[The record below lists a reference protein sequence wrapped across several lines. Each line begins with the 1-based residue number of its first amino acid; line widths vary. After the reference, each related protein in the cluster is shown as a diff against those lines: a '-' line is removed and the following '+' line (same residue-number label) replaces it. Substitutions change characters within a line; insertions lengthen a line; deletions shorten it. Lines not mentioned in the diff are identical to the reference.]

1 MENALAK
8 INALEVS
15 AADEAQRG
23 AAKALRAVAEAQLY
37 AVNEI
42 EHLKKAIDLLTQM
55 LFDKRSL

>member
-1 MENALAK
+1 M
-8 INALEVS
+8 EVS

-23 AAKALRAVAEAQLY
+23 AAKAMRAVAEAQLY